1 MRDSEVDN
9 ERERD
14 GGIERCTERE
24 VEGERGR

>member
-14 GGIERCTERE
+14 GGIERWKERE
-24 VEGERGR
+24 LKGERVR